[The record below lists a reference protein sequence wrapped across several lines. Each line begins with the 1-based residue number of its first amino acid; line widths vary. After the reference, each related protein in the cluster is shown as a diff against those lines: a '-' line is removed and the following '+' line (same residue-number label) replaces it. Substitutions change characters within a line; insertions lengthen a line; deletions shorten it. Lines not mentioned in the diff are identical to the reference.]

1 MMQSRLGLRQH
12 QCHSCPKVTSE
23 LHHHWVPVTGAE
35 MGTNTE
41 GSAQATLPCN
51 GGGMCLPTCCTSL
64 DQDVGVVCLVVWRLL
79 LPPVGL
85 LLAHMHCVD
94 KTV

>member
-1 MMQSRLGLRQH
+1 MQPRLGLRQH

-23 LHHHWVPVTGAE
+23 LHHHWIPVTGAE
-35 MGTNTE
+35 MGGPNTE
-41 GSAQATLPCN
+41 GSAQATLSCS
-51 GGGMCLPTCCTSL
+51 GGSMCCTPRS
-64 DQDVGVVCLVVWRLL
+64 GCWVCVFGSVEVI

-85 LLAHMHCVD
+85 LLAHMHCVG